1 MKRKYPLLL
10 GILAIWLV
18 VPASWAYD
26 AQMAGRF
33 AQLFEPVQG
42 ARAGKALHL
51 IAPEELVR
59 LVKQGERVVALDVRT
74 PAELGICG
82 MTTPDALS
90 IPINV
95 LFKPENLDRVP
106 TDRKVVV
113 VCGSGTRATA
123 AGIALRQVG
132 FENVYVLKG
141 GLNAL
146 AGYLN
151 PKTANMPLASAN

>member
-1 MKRKYPLLL
+1 
-10 GILAIWLV
+10 
-18 VPASWAYD
+18 
-26 AQMAGRF
+26 
-33 AQLFEPVQG
+33 
-42 ARAGKALHL
+42 
-51 IAPEELVR
+51 
-59 LVKQGERVVALDVRT
+59 
-74 PAELGICG
+74 

-106 TDRKVVV
+106 TDRKVDVG
-113 VCGSGTRATA
+113 CASGTRATA